1 MPRIVGTVSL
11 GLPPTRFLRGEGIG
25 MTRKAAL
32 SLDGLVALGA
42 EKLAELILEEVEDNL
57 AFAKRIKAALAGAQ
71 GIDAI
76 ASLIDRRLAALERA
90 RAMVDREK
98 ERAFAADLDATV
110 DAIAGELGPRSPFQ
124 AVQRLLRFLDTHAHV
139 FERIDDSGGRIQA
152 VYWQASEAVPDLVQ
166 KLPLDERDWLPD
178 RLLASLAKDT
188 HGLARDVSIAV
199 APLLPAPVLAAWDD
213 ALRLSENKDSAILD
227 VRQAIA
233 DARGDLDGYLALEA
247 RRPGW
252 RQNPLAAA
260 ERLFAAG
267 RLDEALAW
275 VRREKQGG
283 LAIATESDIAD
294 GRIRRFHDLEK
305 VKLEARIL
313 EAKQNRQAAQALRW
327 AAFETTLNAD
337 LLREYLRKLEDFIEY
352 EEQERAFAV
361 ATASAH
367 SYAALSFFL
376 AWSRLDLAAKLVLDK
391 RDVWDGSHYG
401 ALTNAAVALEPDF
414 PVAATLI
421 YRVLLDNILARAK
434 SQAYGHGA
442 RHLARL
448 TALAADVPEDG
459 DLETH
464 AAYLARIRQLHGR
477 KAGFWS
483 QVGGN
488 R

>member
-1 MPRIVGTVSL
+1 
-11 GLPPTRFLRGEGIG
+11 
-25 MTRKAAL
+25 
-32 SLDGLVALGA
+32 
-42 EKLAELILEEVEDNL
+42 
-57 AFAKRIKAALAGAQ
+57 
-71 GIDAI
+71 
-76 ASLIDRRLAALERA
+76 
-90 RAMVDREK
+90 
-98 ERAFAADLDATV
+98 
-110 DAIAGELGPRSPFQ
+110 
-124 AVQRLLRFLDTHAHV
+124 
-139 FERIDDSGGRIQA
+139 
-152 VYWQASEAVPDLVQ
+152 
-166 KLPLDERDWLPD
+166 
-178 RLLASLAKDT
+178 
-188 HGLARDVSIAV
+188 
-199 APLLPAPVLAAWDD
+199 LPAPVLAAWDD
-213 ALRLSENKDSAILD
+213 ALRLIENKDSAVLD

-275 VRREKQGG
+275 VRRKKQGG

-294 GRIRRFHDLEK
+294 GRIQRFHDLEK

-313 EAKQNRQAAQALRW
+313 EAKQDRQAAQALRW

-337 LLREYLRKLEDFIEY
+337 LLREYLRKLDEFIEY

-361 ATASAH
+361 ASASAH
-367 SYAALSFFL
+367 SYSALAFFI
-376 AWSRLDLAAKLVLDK
+376 AWPRFDLAAKLVLDK
-391 RDVWDGSHYG
+391 PDVWDGSHYG
-401 ALTNAAVALEPDF
+401 ALTSAAVTLEPDF
-414 PVAATLI
+414 PVAATLP
-421 YRVLLDNILARAK
+421 YRTLLDNILARAK
-434 SQAYGHGA
+434 SQAYGHGT
-442 RHLARL
+442 RYLARL
-448 TALAADVPEDG
+448 AALATDLPGDG